1 MMSVPRRR
9 VAAWMVCA
17 AAPGLAAVPALAR
30 MGDPAAVTVDAVRLE
45 SVQQH
50 RRVTGELRAVRR
62 SSVAT
67 REAGL
72 VIEMSVREGTRVRA
86 GDVLA
91 RLDDSLLKLELKR
104 AEADAA
110 AAAGIVDERNA
121 TLSWRERERELYRQS
136 AERGAANVK
145 EVLDAEST
153 ATIARARVLQASR
166 LVGVAEARVELLRQR
181 LSDMVVRAPFD
192 GVVMARGAELG
203 EWVGEGDDVAQL
215 VSIGEIEAWLD
226 IPQRYFAAVTER
238 RIEIT
243 ISVDATRLT
252 AGSER
257 MRVIPQVDPR
267 SRSFIVVVT
276 LDDHDGVLTPGM
288 SLSAWVPT
296 GERTDQLT
304 VSKDAVL
311 RNDAGAFVYVAR
323 DDEAGG
329 PDAAG
334 RVMPATVHV
343 RFPVADRVVV
353 ESSGLHAGDLVVVEG
368 NERLFPGAPVT
379 SHRRGGG
386 DSIEAIREPR

>member
-1 MMSVPRRR
+1 MMSVRRRR

-50 RRVTGELRAVRR
+50 RRVTGELRAVR
-62 SSVAT
+62 SSRVAT

-91 RLDDSLLKLELKR
+91 RLDDSLLQLELKR
-104 AEADAA
+104 AEANAA
-110 AAAGIVDERNA
+110 AAAAIVDERDA
-121 TLSWRERERELYRQS
+121 TLSWRERELELYTQS
-136 AERGAANVK
+136 ARRGAANVK

-153 ATIARARVLQASR
+153 TTIARARVLQARR
-166 LVGVAEARVELLRQR
+166 LVGVAEARVELLRKR

-192 GVVMARGAELG
+192 GSVLARGAELG
-203 EWVGEGDDVAQL
+203 EWVGEGDDLAQL

-226 IPQRYFAAVTER
+226 IPQRYFGAVTER
-238 RIEIT
+238 RIEVM
-243 ISVDATRLT
+243 ISIDATRVT
-252 AGSER
+252 AGSEN
-257 MRVIPQVDPR
+257 MRVIPRVDRR
-267 SRSFIVVVT
+267 SRSFVVVVT
-276 LDDHDGVLTPGM
+276 LDDHDGALTPGM
-288 SLSAWVPT
+288 SLTAWVPT
-296 GERTDQLT
+296 GGRTDRLT

-323 DDEAGG
+323 GG
-329 PDAAG
+329 KA
-334 RVMPATVHV
+334 VPATVQV
-343 RFPVADRVVV
+343 RFPVADRVVI

-368 NERLFPGAPVT
+368 NERLFPGALILA
-379 SHRRGGG
+379 HRRGDV
-386 DSIEAIREPR
+386 DSIETIREPR

>member
-1 MMSVPRRR
+1 MMSVRRRR

-50 RRVTGELRAVRR
+50 RRVTGELRAVR
-62 SSVAT
+62 SSRVAT

-91 RLDDSLLKLELKR
+91 RLDDSLLQLELKR
-104 AEADAA
+104 AEANAA
-110 AAAGIVDERNA
+110 AAAGIVDERDA
-121 TLSWRERERELYRQS
+121 TLSWRERELELYTQS
-136 AERGAANVK
+136 ARRGAANVK

-153 ATIARARVLQASR
+153 TTIARARVLQARR
-166 LVGVAEARVELLRQR
+166 LVGVAEARVELLRKR

-192 GVVMARGAELG
+192 GIVLARGAELG
-203 EWVGEGDDVAQL
+203 EWVGEGDDLAQL

-226 IPQRYFAAVTER
+226 IPQRYFGAVTER
-238 RIEIT
+238 RIEVM
-243 ISVDATRLT
+243 ISIDATRVT
-252 AGSER
+252 AGSEN
-257 MRVIPQVDPR
+257 MRVIPRVDRR
-267 SRSFIVVVT
+267 SRSFVVVVT
-276 LDDHDGVLTPGM
+276 LDDHDGALTPGM
-288 SLSAWVPT
+288 SLTAWVPT
-296 GERTDQLT
+296 GGRTDRLT

-323 DDEAGG
+323 GG
-329 PDAAG
+329 KA
-334 RVMPATVHV
+334 VPATVQV
-343 RFPVADRVVV
+343 RFPVADRVVI

-368 NERLFPGAPVT
+368 NERLFPGALILA
-379 SHRRGGG
+379 HRRGDV
-386 DSIEAIREPR
+386 DSIETIREPR

>member
-1 MMSVPRRR
+1 MMSVRRRR

-50 RRVTGELRAVRR
+50 RRGTGELRAVR
-62 SSVAT
+62 SSRVAT

-91 RLDDSLLKLELKR
+91 RLDTSLLQLELKR

-110 AAAGIVDERNA
+110 AVAGIVDERNA
-121 TLSWRERERELYRQS
+121 TLSWRERELELYTQS

-153 ATIARARVLQASR
+153 TTIARARALQAKR
-166 LVGVAEARVELLRQR
+166 LVGVAEARVELLRRR
-181 LSDMVVRAPFD
+181 LADMVVRAPFD
-192 GVVMARGAELG
+192 GVVLARAAELG
-203 EWVGEGDDVAQL
+203 EWVGEGDDLVEL
-215 VSIGEIEAWLD
+215 VSVGEIEAWLD
-226 IPQRYFAAVTER
+226 IPQRYYTAVNDR

-252 AGSER
+252 AGSENL
-257 MRVIPQVDPR
+257 RVIPQVDPR

-276 LDDHDGVLTPGM
+276 LDDRDGMLTPGM
-288 SLSAWVPT
+288 SLTAWVPT
-296 GERTDQLT
+296 GGRTDRLT

-323 DDEAGG
+323 GG
-329 PDAAG
+329 KA
-334 RVMPATVHV
+334 VPATVQV
-343 RFPVADRVVV
+343 RFPVADRVVI

-368 NERLFPGAPVT
+368 NERLFPGALILA
-379 SHRRGGG
+379 HRRGDV
-386 DSIEAIREPR
+386 DSIETIREPR

>member
-1 MMSVPRRR
+1 MMSVRRRR

-50 RRVTGELRAVRR
+50 RRVMGELRAVR
-62 SSVAT
+62 SSMVAT

-91 RLDDSLLKLELKR
+91 RLDDSLLQLELKR
-104 AEADAA
+104 AEANAA
-110 AAAGIVDERNA
+110 AAAAIVDERDA
-121 TLSWRERERELYRQS
+121 TLSWRERELELYTQS
-136 AERGAANVK
+136 ARRGAANVK

-153 ATIARARVLQASR
+153 TTIARARVLQARR
-166 LVGVAEARVELLRQR
+166 LGGVAEARVELLRKR

-192 GVVMARGAELG
+192 GIVLARGAELG
-203 EWVGEGDDVAQL
+203 EWVGEGDDLAQL

-226 IPQRYFAAVTER
+226 IPQRYFGAVTER
-238 RIEIT
+238 RIEVM
-243 ISVDATRLT
+243 ISIDATRVT
-252 AGSER
+252 AGSEN
-257 MRVIPQVDPR
+257 MRVIPRVDRR
-267 SRSFIVVVT
+267 SRSFVVVVT
-276 LDDHDGVLTPGM
+276 LDDHDGALTPGM
-288 SLSAWVPT
+288 SLTAWVPT
-296 GERTDQLT
+296 GGRTDRLT

-323 DDEAGG
+323 GG
-329 PDAAG
+329 KA
-334 RVMPATVHV
+334 VPATVQV
-343 RFPVADRVVV
+343 RFPVADRVVI

-368 NERLFPGAPVT
+368 NERLFPGALILA
-379 SHRRGGG
+379 HRRGDV
-386 DSIEAIREPR
+386 DSIETIREPR

>member
-1 MMSVPRRR
+1 MMSVRRRR

-50 RRVTGELRAVRR
+50 RRVTGELRAVR
-62 SSVAT
+62 SSRVAT

-91 RLDDSLLKLELKR
+91 RLDDSLLQLELKR
-104 AEADAA
+104 AEANAA
-110 AAAGIVDERNA
+110 AAAAIVDERDA
-121 TLSWRERERELYRQS
+121 TLSWRERELELYTQS
-136 AERGAANVK
+136 ARRGAANVK

-153 ATIARARVLQASR
+153 TTIARARVLQARR
-166 LVGVAEARVELLRQR
+166 LVGVAEARVELLRKR

-192 GVVMARGAELG
+192 GIVLARGAELG
-203 EWVGEGDDVAQL
+203 EWVGEGDDLAQL

-226 IPQRYFAAVTER
+226 IPQRYFGAVTER
-238 RIEIT
+238 RIEVM
-243 ISVDATRLT
+243 ISIDATRVT
-252 AGSER
+252 AGSEN
-257 MRVIPQVDPR
+257 MRVIPRVDRR
-267 SRSFIVVVT
+267 SRSFVVVVT
-276 LDDHDGVLTPGM
+276 LDDHDGALTPGM
-288 SLSAWVPT
+288 SLTAWVPT
-296 GERTDQLT
+296 GGRTDRLT

-323 DDEAGG
+323 GG
-329 PDAAG
+329 KA
-334 RVMPATVHV
+334 VPATVQV
-343 RFPVADRVVV
+343 RFPVADRVVI

-368 NERLFPGAPVT
+368 NERLFPGALILA
-379 SHRRGGG
+379 HRRGDV
-386 DSIEAIREPR
+386 DSIETIREPR

>member
-1 MMSVPRRR
+1 MMSVRRRR

-50 RRVTGELRAVRR
+50 RRVTGELRAVR
-62 SSVAT
+62 SSMVAT

-91 RLDDSLLKLELKR
+91 RLDDSLLQLELKR
-104 AEADAA
+104 AEANAA
-110 AAAGIVDERNA
+110 AAAAIVDERDA
-121 TLSWRERERELYRQS
+121 TLSWRERELELYTQS
-136 AERGAANVK
+136 ARRGAANVK

-153 ATIARARVLQASR
+153 TTIARARVLQARR
-166 LVGVAEARVELLRQR
+166 LVGVAEARVELLRKR

-192 GVVMARGAELG
+192 GIVLARGAELG
-203 EWVGEGDDVAQL
+203 EWVGEGDDLAQL

-226 IPQRYFAAVTER
+226 IPQRYFGAVTER
-238 RIEIT
+238 RIEVM
-243 ISVDATRLT
+243 ISIDATRVT
-252 AGSER
+252 AGSEN
-257 MRVIPQVDPR
+257 MRVIPRVDRR
-267 SRSFIVVVT
+267 SRSFVVVVT
-276 LDDHDGVLTPGM
+276 LDDHDGALTPGM
-288 SLSAWVPT
+288 SLTAWVPT
-296 GERTDQLT
+296 GGRTDRLT

-323 DDEAGG
+323 GG
-329 PDAAG
+329 KA
-334 RVMPATVHV
+334 VPATVQV
-343 RFPVADRVVV
+343 RFPVADRVVI

-368 NERLFPGAPVT
+368 NERLFPGALILA
-379 SHRRGGG
+379 HRRGDV
-386 DSIEAIREPR
+386 DSIETIREPR

>member
-1 MMSVPRRR
+1 MMSVRRRR

-50 RRVTGELRAVRR
+50 RRVTGELRAVR
-62 SSVAT
+62 SSRVAT

-91 RLDDSLLKLELKR
+91 RLDDSLLQLELKR
-104 AEADAA
+104 AEANAA
-110 AAAGIVDERNA
+110 AAAAIVDERDA
-121 TLSWRERERELYRQS
+121 TLSWRERELELYTQS
-136 AERGAANVK
+136 ARRGAANVK

-153 ATIARARVLQASR
+153 TTIARARVLQARR
-166 LVGVAEARVELLRQR
+166 LVGVAEARVELLRKR

-192 GVVMARGAELG
+192 GIVLARGAELG
-203 EWVGEGDDVAQL
+203 EWVGEGDDLAQL

-226 IPQRYFAAVTER
+226 IPQRYFGAVTER
-238 RIEIT
+238 RIEVM
-243 ISVDATRLT
+243 ISIDATRVT
-252 AGSER
+252 AGSEN
-257 MRVIPQVDPR
+257 MRVIPRVDRR
-267 SRSFIVVVT
+267 SRSFVVVVT
-276 LDDHDGVLTPGM
+276 LDDHDGALTPGM
-288 SLSAWVPT
+288 SLTAWVPT
-296 GERTDQLT
+296 GGRTDRLT

-323 DDEAGG
+323 GG
-329 PDAAG
+329 KA
-334 RVMPATVHV
+334 VPATVQV
-343 RFPVADRVVV
+343 RFPVADRVVI

-368 NERLFPGAPVT
+368 NERLFPGALILA
-379 SHRRGGG
+379 HRRGGV
-386 DSIEAIREPR
+386 DSIETIREPR